1 MSAITENPRGGCVLA
16 GINSNLSA
24 IGGVCPVFHSGPGCC
39 LQTSASEQGQSG
51 GKNAGFVSGS
61 SIPCSNMLEKE
72 VVFGGTNKLRTTVQG
87 AVDIIDA
94 KTFFILT
101 GCTAG
106 IIGDDVESIAQE
118 FRDKGHEVYAIET
131 PGFHG
136 DSNLGY
142 EVVWNTFIDQVIE
155 PAERDEKLV
164 NIFGIVP
171 YHDPYWYG
179 NLEEIRRIL
188 ERLGLKVNTFYTN
201 HQTIDDVKKSSGA
214 ALNIVINPWLFEKPA
229 EKYKEKF
236 GVPWIKYPGLP
247 VGATD
252 TTEFVRQVA
261 EALSLDKELVEKVIW
276 EEEDYVY
283 SFLEQAIGRLSWK
296 RFCVIG
302 DANSAIGITRYL
314 ANDYSFTPK
323 FTIVSETIYRG
334 HDVQLIKDRITQLEY
349 AKAPEVVFAADQYRI
364 NETIYKHDDV
374 SLIVGSANDRE
385 AASYKDVQF
394 FEATFP
400 VTTRLFFNR
409 AIAGYRG
416 SLTLTEDLYDNI

>member
-1 MSAITENPRGGCVLA
+1 MSLITENPRGGCVLA
-16 GINSNLSA
+16 GINSNLLA
-24 IGGVCPVFHSGPGCC
+24 IGGICPVFHSGPGCC
-39 LQTSASEQGQSG
+39 MQTSASEQGQSG
-51 GKNAGFVSGS
+51 GKSAGFLSGV
-61 SIPCSNMLEKE
+61 SIPCTNMLEKE
-72 VVFGGTNKLRTTVQG
+72 VVFGGLNKLRSTVQG
-87 AVDIIDA
+87 AIDIIDA
-94 KTFFILT
+94 KIYFILT

-106 IIGDDVESIAQE
+106 IIGDDIESVAEE
-118 FRDKGHEVYAIET
+118 FRAKGEEVYAIDT

-142 EVVWNTFIDQVIE
+142 EVTWNNLIDQVLQPRE
-155 PAERDEKLV
+155 KDDKLV

-171 YHDPYWYG
+171 YHDPFWYG

-201 HQTIDDVKKSSGA
+201 HQTIDDVRNSTAA

-229 EKYKEKF
+229 EKYREKF
-236 GVPWIKYPGLP
+236 GIPWIKVPGLP

-252 TTEFVRQVA
+252 TTAFVRQVA
-261 EALSLDKELVEKVIW
+261 EALSLDSELVDRVIY

-296 RFCVIG
+296 RFGVIG

-323 FTIVSETIYRG
+323 FVVVSETIYRG
-334 HDVQLIKDRITQLEY
+334 HDVQLIKDRLTELEY
-349 AKAPEVVFAADQYRI
+349 ARAPEVIFASDQYKI
-364 NETIYKHDDV
+364 NEAVKAHSDV
-374 SLIVGSANDRE
+374 TLVVGSANDRE
-385 AASYKDVQF
+385 AVSYTEAQF
-394 FEATFP
+394 LEATFP
-400 VTTRLFFNR
+400 VATRLFFNR

-416 SLTLTEDLYDNI
+416 SLTLTEDLYDNL